1 MGRKQ
6 GKYKKKARSSKSTG
20 RLKGGEMVATCHQ
33 IQLDESDGKDATRT
47 ALKSGKERPAHLP
60 SSHLGPAFDHCAVN
74 CPRLDA
80 PPEIGPEICGSRS
93 GEAEGQG
100 RDPDPGLSPDDGTR
114 GRGRKGHFLSEMK
127 LLSHSV
133 HSLRERT
140 AVAVAADADRHAGM
154 VEPADPLNLMSL
166 SPSVPYLL
174 CPLAPSSASLEK
186 LLKVGIN
193 PGELYH
199 LSSPSPLHIASR
211 DAHGCKR
218 KRGRRKNGRQAIAI
232 PKVGWGLFFFL
243 CRCSGGGGF
252 RALLLPFSSDMM
264 KSQKN
269 IQYIHGR
276 RRRRC
281 LLHSGNRDEE
291 NEERSRLPAS
301 SAVPPHRGEKFFC
314 YLCHRQQHL
323 VLFFFSLLW
332 NPSSFWGQSQIPG

>member
-1 MGRKQ
+1 M
-6 GKYKKKARSSKSTG
+6 A
-20 RLKGGEMVATCHQ
+20 
-33 IQLDESDGKDATRT
+33 
-47 ALKSGKERPAHLP
+47 
-60 SSHLGPAFDHCAVN
+60 
-74 CPRLDA
+74 
-80 PPEIGPEICGSRS
+80 
-93 GEAEGQG
+93 AE
-100 RDPDPGLSPDDGTR
+100 
-114 GRGRKGHFLSEMK
+114 
-127 LLSHSV
+127 
-133 HSLRERT
+133 
-140 AVAVAADADRHAGM
+140 DADRPAGM

-166 SPSVPYLL
+166 SLRPSPYLL
-174 CPLAPSSASLEK
+174 CPLPSSSASLEK

-199 LSSPSPLHIASR
+199 LSLSLSPLHIASR

-276 RRRRC
+276 RRRC

-323 VLFFFSLLW
+323 VLFFFSL
-332 NPSSFWGQSQIPG
+332 FWKPLLLLGTVTDPRLISNF

>member
-1 MGRKQ
+1 
-6 GKYKKKARSSKSTG
+6 
-20 RLKGGEMVATCHQ
+20 
-33 IQLDESDGKDATRT
+33 
-47 ALKSGKERPAHLP
+47 
-60 SSHLGPAFDHCAVN
+60 
-74 CPRLDA
+74 
-80 PPEIGPEICGSRS
+80 
-93 GEAEGQG
+93 
-100 RDPDPGLSPDDGTR
+100 
-114 GRGRKGHFLSEMK
+114 
-127 LLSHSV
+127 
-133 HSLRERT
+133 
-140 AVAVAADADRHAGM
+140 M

-166 SPSVPYLL
+166 SSSVRPLSSLSPRSLFFCLPRETLESGNKSGRVISSLL
-174 CPLAPSSASLEK
+174 SL
-186 LLKVGIN
+186 
-193 PGELYH
+193 
-199 LSSPSPLHIASR
+199 SPSPLHIASR

-243 CRCSGGGGF
+243 CRCSGDGGGF

-269 IQYIHGR
+269 IQYIHG
-276 RRRRC
+276 RRC

-332 NPSSFWGQSQIPG
+332 KPLLLLGRVTDPRLISKF